1 VIPTEDGGGPLRF
14 RPRALLLFGAA
25 GALAVLAI
33 ATHNSVPLFLAVP
46 LLLGPAAAA
55 TGAPRLPPSY
65 RVSWTSEGSLGAV
78 EVTGRLEPTG
88 GGTTTGLVPTFYRPE
103 PLVERGPAEIQPSQ
117 GGLGFRLHW
126 SAPYPCLV
134 SVARPVVHWRDPL
147 GLVERTVT
155 VEGEALRLQ
164 RFPPEL
170 ARAARA
176 PLRRTT
182 PLPGE
187 VRARQL
193 GGAGEFFAI
202 RPLTPSDTRRQV
214 NWRATARAGRM
225 LANDFR
231 VERTGDLLIVLDLR
245 PTSLGPEIDARLA
258 SVAAAGA
265 YGLAQSFLEQKARV
279 GLALYTDFVTSIPL
293 GSGRR
298 QRFRLLRALQ
308 TARVGETGGPAERL
322 AVSLRRYF
330 PPGVTTVLL
339 SALADDES
347 TMVLPHLRRRGFP
360 AFVLSPSPVPLLG
373 RTGARATPDDARAIR
388 LLKLVRR
395 RRIGEAWSEAPVV
408 EWDDY
413 WSLAAL
419 SSFFARPT
427 GRRAAA

>member
-1 VIPTEDGGGPLRF
+1 MSVPSGERGPLKF
-14 RPRALLLFGAA
+14 RRRAVALFAAA
-25 GALAVLAI
+25 GTLAVLAV
-33 ATHNSVPLFLAVP
+33 ATHNAVPLFLALP

-55 TGAPRLPPSY
+55 TGAGRSPESY
-65 RVSWTSEGSLGAV
+65 RLLWSAEGSRGDV
-78 EVTGRLEPTG
+78 EITGRLSPANG
-88 GGTTTGLVPTFYRPE
+88 GPGAGVVPTFYRPE
-103 PLVERGPAEIQPSQ
+103 PLVDRAPPEVRATPD
-117 GGLGFRLHW
+117 GLAFQLHW
-126 SAPYPCLV
+126 ATPYPCLV
-134 SVARPVVHWRDPL
+134 SVARPMLSWRDPL
-147 GLVERTVT
+147 GLVERAVR
-155 VEGEALRLQ
+155 VEGDALRLQ

-170 ARAARA
+170 AKASRA

-193 GGAGEFFAI
+193 GPAGEFFAI
-202 RPLTPSDTRRQV
+202 RPLAPTDTRRQV
-214 NWRATARAGRM
+214 NWRASARAGRM

-279 GLALYTDFVTSIPL
+279 GLALYTDFVESIPL

-308 TARVGETGGPAERL
+308 AAVPGESAGPAERL

-330 PPGVTTVLL
+330 PPGVTTVLV

-347 TMVLPHLRRRGFP
+347 TLVLPHLRRRGFP

-373 RTGARATPDDARAIR
+373 RSGPRPSEDDERALR
-388 LLKLVRR
+388 LLRLLRR
-395 RRIGEAWSEAPVV
+395 RRIAEAWSEAAVV

-419 SSFFARPT
+419 ASFFARPV

>member
-1 VIPTEDGGGPLRF
+1 VSVPGPSGEGLRF
-14 RPRALLLFGAA
+14 RPRAVLMFAAA
-25 GALAVLAI
+25 GVLAVVALAV
-33 ATHNSVPLFLAVP
+33 HSSVPLLLAVP

-55 TGAPRLPPSY
+55 TSSPRLPPSY
-65 RVSWTSEGSLGAV
+65 RISWSSEGSRGAV
-78 EVTGRLEPTG
+78 EVTGRLDPTEG
-88 GGTTTGLVPTFYRPE
+88 GSVQGLVPTFYRPE
-103 PLVERGPAEIQPSQ
+103 PLVDAEPPEVRLDGES
-117 GGLGFRLHW
+117 LTFCLHW

-134 SVARPVVHWRDPL
+134 SVSLPRVQWRDPL
-147 GLVERTVT
+147 GLVERPVG
-155 VEGEALRLQ
+155 VEGQALRLQ

-170 ARAARA
+170 ARASRA

-182 PLPGE
+182 SLPGE

-202 RPLTPSDTRRQV
+202 RPLAASDTRRQV
-214 NWRATARAGRM
+214 NWRASARAGRM
-225 LANDFR
+225 LANDYR

-245 PTSLGPEIDARLA
+245 PTSLGAEIDARLA

-279 GLALYTDFVTSIPL
+279 GLALYTDFVDSIPL

-308 TARVGETGGPAERL
+308 AARVGETAGPSERL

-339 SALADDES
+339 SALADEES
-347 TMVLPHLRRRGFP
+347 TLVLPHLRRRGFP

-373 RTGARATPDDARAIR
+373 RLGARPTEDDARALR
-388 LLKLVRR
+388 LLRLVRR
-395 RRIGEAWSEAPVV
+395 RRIAEAWSEAAVV

-413 WSLAAL
+413 WSLASLA
-419 SSFFARPT
+419 SFFARPA
-427 GRRAAA
+427 GRRAAT